1 MPITGIAATRPQNCG
16 ALRRDSSVTTSD
28 IAAAVAIAT
37 SVASR
42 PPPLRSPSC
51 TGARGAAARPMTTA
65 PSASRAAAG
74 SAAIRHVAAASAA
87 VASHAKAAAQP
98 AWTTSAARAKLAP
111 SSTVSPVPHSEL
123 STACVA

>member
-1 MPITGIAATRPQNCG
+1 MPQNCG

-28 IAAAVAIAT
+28 IAPAVAIAT

-42 PPPLRSPSC
+42 PPLHRASLC
-51 TGARGAAARPMTTA
+51 AGARGVAARPTTTA
-65 PSASRAAAG
+65 PSASSAAAAG

-111 SSTVSPVPHSEL
+111 SSTVSPVPHSEP
-123 STACVA
+123 STAWVA